1 MKNTLF
7 DEKIDGTIH
16 LALGNGLPEVGGTNQ
31 SDIHW
36 DIVKDLRPGG
46 QILLDGAVGRRTAPG
61 GSEPGRAMSSA
72 GPLGLNSETEGET
85 RCTR

>member
-16 LALGNGLPEVGGTNQ
+16 LALGNGLPGIGGTNQ

-46 QILLDGAVGRRTAPG
+46 QILLDGELVQENGAWHI
-61 GSEPGRAMSSA
+61 
-72 GPLGLNSETEGET
+72 
-85 RCTR
+85 